1 MKTKYSHPIL
11 LLSSS
16 IISLLLIEN
25 NILILAIIYL
35 LLICFII
42 KNIFYDV
49 FKYTIKEEKIE
60 YESLINDGDD
70 IDDYSQY
77 CKICS
82 ACGEEGCCSPLN
94 CSQHKDGEYCEWYLK
109 DLKFAYQSNKEI
121 LKYIEE
127 NYDENSEINIK
138 INEILNN
145 NINKF
150 Y

>member
-1 MKTKYSHPIL
+1 MKTKYSLPIL

-16 IISLLLIEN
+16 IISLFLIEN

-35 LLICFII
+35 LIICFII
-42 KNIFYDV
+42 KNIIYDI

-94 CSQHKDGEYCEWYLK
+94 CSQHKDGEYCEWYLR
-109 DLKFAYQSNKEI
+109 DLKYAYKSNKEI

-138 INEILNN
+138 INEILNK
-145 NINKF
+145 NIDKF